1 MTQEFIKKMAKDLI
15 RMCDAVEKH
24 GLVDYQYG
32 VAEEQI
38 IMSEF
43 FLKNVHIVMKVDL
56 IFQFF
61 RNASIF
67 KSQERALSKTPA
79 WTGNRFEILLNSQ
92 FNFVPL

>member
-1 MTQEFIKKMAKDLI
+1 MAKDLI

-43 FLKNVHIVMKVDL
+43 FLKNVHIVMRVDF

-67 KSQERALSKTPA
+67 KSQERALSKTLA
-79 WTGNRFEILLNSQ
+79 
-92 FNFVPL
+92 

>member
-1 MTQEFIKKMAKDLI
+1 MLESGQRIQHPQTLMTQEFINKMAKDLI

-43 FLKNVHIVMKVDL
+43 
-56 IFQFF
+56 
-61 RNASIF
+61 
-67 KSQERALSKTPA
+67 T
-79 WTGNRFEILLNSQ
+79 LLYN
-92 FNFVPL
+92 